1 MDMNIL
7 AIGAHPDDIELGC
20 GGLLI
25 KAVRGGHSVYLYN
38 LTQGEK
44 AGNPEE
50 RTEELRKSAK
60 YIGAKA
66 LFIDRFCDT
75 KLSLS
80 SDLINHIESCVN
92 VCKPDLVITHPMTD
106 THHDHRAVAEATIEA
121 GRNVSNIL
129 SYEMPLTKGFE
140 PHLYFDIS
148 DTMDAKLEL
157 LSLFQSQSHKFFL
170 ESKAIRGLAQYR
182 ALQSRLGSE
191 IVYSES
197 FQIIKVSLDG
207 NFALWNKPIDVLA
220 KENIGT
226 HSSDEIGQCIYV

>member
-1 MDMNIL
+1 MNIL
-7 AIGAHPDDIELGC
+7 AIGAHPDDIEIGC

-25 KAVRGGHSVYLYN
+25 KAARNGHSVYLYN

-50 RTEELRKSAK
+50 RTEELKKSAK
-60 YIGAKA
+60 YMGAKA
-66 LFIDRFCDT
+66 LFIDKFCDT
-75 KLSLS
+75 NLSLT
-80 SDLINHIESCVN
+80 SDLINHIESCIN
-92 VCKPDLVITHPMTD
+92 ICNPDLIITHPMTD

-121 GRNVSNIL
+121 GRSVSNIL

-140 PHLYFDIS
+140 PHLYYDIS
-148 DTMDAKLEL
+148 DTMNGKLEL

-207 NFALWNKPIDVLA
+207 NFTLWNKPFDISARD
-220 KENIGT
+220 NIAT
-226 HSSDEIGQCIYV
+226 HNSDEICQCIYV

>member
-1 MDMNIL
+1 MNIL

-25 KAVRGGHSVYLYN
+25 KAARNGHSVYLYN

-50 RTEELRKSAK
+50 RTQELKKSAK
-60 YIGAKA
+60 YIRAKA
-66 LFIDRFCDT
+66 LFIDRFSDT

-80 SDLINHIESCVN
+80 DDLINHIESCIN

-106 THHDHRAVAEATIEA
+106 THHDHRAAAEATIEA

-129 SYEMPLTKGFE
+129 AYEMPLTKGFD
-140 PHLYFDIS
+140 PHLYYDIS
-148 DTMDAKLEL
+148 DSMDAKLEL
-157 LSLFQSQSHKFFL
+157 LSLFKSQSHKFFL

-182 ALQSRLGSE
+182 ALQSRLGSD

-197 FQIIKVSLDG
+197 FQIIKVSLDS
-207 NFALWNKPIDVLA
+207 NFALWNKPFDNVRN
-220 KENIGT
+220 ENI
-226 HSSDEIGQCIYV
+226 EVLNANEMCECIYV

>member
-1 MDMNIL
+1 MNIL

-25 KAVRGGHSVYLYN
+25 KAARNGHSVYLYN

-50 RTEELRKSAK
+50 RTQELKKSAK
-60 YIGAKA
+60 YIRAKA
-66 LFIDRFCDT
+66 LFIDRFSDT

-80 SDLINHIESCVN
+80 DDLINHIESCIN

-106 THHDHRAVAEATIEA
+106 THHDHRAAAEATIEA

-129 SYEMPLTKGFE
+129 AYEMPLTKGFD
-140 PHLYFDIS
+140 PHLYYDIS
-148 DTMDAKLEL
+148 DSMDAKLEL
-157 LSLFQSQSHKFFL
+157 LSLFKSQSHKFFL

-182 ALQSRLGSE
+182 ALQSRLGSD

-207 NFALWNKPIDVLA
+207 NFALWNKPFDNVRD
-220 KENIGT
+220 ENIEVEA
-226 HSSDEIGQCIYV
+226 SNEMCECIYV